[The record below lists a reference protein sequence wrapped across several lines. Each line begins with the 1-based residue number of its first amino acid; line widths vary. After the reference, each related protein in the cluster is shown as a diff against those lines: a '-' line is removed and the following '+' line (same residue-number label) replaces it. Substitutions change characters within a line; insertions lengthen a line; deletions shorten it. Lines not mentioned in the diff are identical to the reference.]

1 MGEGAQPLMQ
11 DRPHPFRKLR
21 TWLIA
26 GLVVWLPVAI
36 TYFVLDLAV
45 SLMDRTLVLLPPPY
59 RPENLL
65 GFNIP
70 GLGILLTF
78 AVLLLTGMLAANLFG
93 RRLVQFGESILR
105 RIPFVRSVYSAAK
118 NFAEVLLGDTG
129 QSFKK
134 VLMIEYPR
142 KGLYALAFQTSSN
155 LAEVQHRTH
164 EDVICVF
171 VPTTPNPT
179 SGFIVMVPRDQ
190 VTELDMSVD
199 DALKMI
205 VSLGIVV
212 PPWQPPGEPAK
223 LAKPPPPT

>member
-1 MGEGAQPLMQ
+1 MS
-11 DRPHPFRKLR
+11 RHHFFRRLR

-26 GLVVWLPVAI
+26 GLVVWLPLAI

-45 SLMDRTLVLLPPPY
+45 GLMDRTLVLIPPAY

-65 GFNIP
+65 GFRIP

-78 AVLLLTGMLAANLFG
+78 GVLLVTGVLAANLVG
-93 RRLVQFGESILR
+93 RRLVQLGESILQ
-105 RIPFVRSVYSAAK
+105 RIPFVRSVYTAAK

-134 VLMIEYPR
+134 VLLIEYPR
-142 KGLYALAFQTSSN
+142 KGLYVLAFQTSSH
-155 LAEVQHRTH
+155 LEEIQYRTDA
-164 EDVICVF
+164 DVVCVF

-179 SGFIVMVPRDQ
+179 SGFIVMVPRDELI
-190 VTELDMSVD
+190 ELDMSVD
-199 DALKMI
+199 EALKMI

-212 PPWQPPGEPAK
+212 PAWRRLDDVPA
-223 LAKPPPPT
+223 LAKVRPPA